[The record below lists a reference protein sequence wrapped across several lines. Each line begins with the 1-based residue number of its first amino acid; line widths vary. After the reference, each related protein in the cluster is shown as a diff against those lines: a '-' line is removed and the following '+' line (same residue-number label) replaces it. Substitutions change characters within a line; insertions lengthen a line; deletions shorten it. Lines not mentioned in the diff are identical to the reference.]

1 MVRVLLLL
9 RLMSFDVF
17 MYTTTPLAS
26 LPLSN
31 HSTSLSL
38 LSSLFSLSLSL
49 SLFSLSLSLNHHPAV
64 IFANTI
70 ENIQYFNILYRYN
83 ILTAVFLIVS
93 TGALI
98 AEPIMIITRKRCS
111 DKKEAKQRG
120 GSLQSLS
127 KGAGQESRA
136 E

>member
-1 MVRVLLLL
+1 M
-9 RLMSFDVF
+9 
-17 MYTTTPLAS
+17 
-26 LPLSN
+26 
-31 HSTSLSL
+31 
-38 LSSLFSLSLSL
+38 
-49 SLFSLSLSLNHHPAV
+49 

-98 AEPIMIITRKRCS
+98 AEPIMIITRKRCR

>member
-17 MYTTTPLAS
+17 MYTATPLAS

-38 LSSLFSLSLSL
+38 LSSLSLSLSL
-49 SLFSLSLSLNHHPAV
+49 FFSLSLSLNHHPAV

>member
-17 MYTTTPLAS
+17 MYAATPLAS

-31 HSTSLSL
+31 HSTSL
-38 LSSLFSLSLSL
+38 
-49 SLFSLSLSLNHHPAV
+49 SLSLSLNHHPAV

-98 AEPIMIITRKRCS
+98 AEPIMIITRKRCR